1 MSIKE
6 ITSCSDRIKYLLEN
20 YSSLREDDKKLWI
33 SYLIMFHNLQD
44 VLTNSN
50 SFEELC
56 KLLLNKEVTNAETI
70 RRIRQKLQQSGL
82 YEREEKVGKK
92 KDKKTF
98 NTKNRV
104 EHLLLNYPA
113 LRDCDIQ
120 LWLGYLVM
128 FHGMK
133 DRLNESSDPYEEFCD
148 IVLDKDVPAIET
160 IRRSRQLFQQNGLY
174 LGDRKK
180 DIVLED

>member
-6 ITSCSDRIKYLLEN
+6 ITSCSDRVNYLLDN
-20 YSSLREDDKKLWI
+20 YPSLREDDKKLWI

-56 KLLLNKEVTNAETI
+56 KLLLDKDVANVETI
-70 RRIRQKLQQSGL
+70 RRIRQKIQQRGL
-82 YEREEKVGKK
+82 YKRGEKV
-92 KDKKTF
+92 DKEKRVKTF

-160 IRRSRQLFQQNGLY
+160 IRRSRQQFQQNGLY

-180 DIVLED
+180 DTGIED